1 MSRRALALFLVALAI
16 PLFGGAIPAGAQSA
30 GRALTLGQAIATAV
44 EQNHQLGVADA
55 VVIHAEAMTDEAKA
69 GMYPHA
75 ELWETFMRTTN
86 PVYVFGNKLGQAS
99 FTMEDFQLD
108 ALNNPD
114 PYNNWNTRFSVTQPV
129 WTGGRI
135 SRHVEAAEHGQE
147 AATQQRKRTRQEVI
161 HQVVEAYTGAVV
173 ADRHLTVAEE
183 SLKTA
188 QAHVALVETMRDAGL
203 VVESDVLQAR
213 LRESEVAEMVI
224 RASTAIAIAHAAV
237 NMTMGRD
244 LDTPFSLPETIDV
257 PEVPEDD
264 LDQLISEAMM
274 SRPDLSG
281 AGSQLAAAG
290 KMVDAARAEY
300 WPTIGFAG
308 SFEMNDK
315 DFIGAEGT
323 NWTLVGALQWSIF
336 DQARSARVRQQT
348 AQQLQAER
356 SSKLLEQYISLQVRE
371 AFLERGAAEQRLEQ
385 ARRSMELAE
394 ESMRIIENRYREGL
408 TTLIELLDAETALT
422 QARTRAIGAGRDLLL
437 SQATLDLAIGRK

>member
-16 PLFGGAIPAGAQSA
+16 PILGEAEPAGAQSA
-30 GRALTLGQAIATAV
+30 GRALTLDQAIVTAV

-69 GMYPHA
+69 SMYPHV

-114 PYNNWNTRFSVTQPV
+114 PYNNWNTRLSVTQPV

-147 AATQQRKRTRQEVI
+147 AAVQQRKRTRQEVI

-188 QAHVALVETMRDAGL
+188 QAHVALVETLRDAGL
-203 VVESDVLQAR
+203 VVESDVLRAR
-213 LRESEVAEMVI
+213 LRASEVEEMVI
-224 RASTAIAIAHAAV
+224 RARTAIAIAHAAV

-244 LDTPFSLPETIDV
+244 LGTPFSLPETIDV
-257 PEVPEDD
+257 PQVPDD
-264 LDQLISEAMM
+264 NLEQLISEAMM

-281 AGSQLAAAG
+281 AGSQHAAAG

-315 DFIGAEGT
+315 DFIGAQGT

-348 AQQLQAER
+348 AQLLQAER
-356 SSKLLEQYISLQVRE
+356 SIKLLEQYISLQVRE

-385 ARRSMELAE
+385 ARRSIELAE
-394 ESMRIIENRYREGL
+394 ESTRIIENRYREGL

>member
-1 MSRRALALFLVALAI
+1 MTLAI
-16 PLFGGAIPAGAQSA
+16 PLLTGAGAADAQSA
-30 GRALTLGQAIATAV
+30 GQVLTLDQAIALAL

-55 VVIHAEAMTDEAKA
+55 VITQAEARADEARA
-69 GMYPHA
+69 GKYPHV

-114 PYNNWNTRFSVTQPV
+114 PYNNWNTKFSVTQPV

-135 SRHVEAAEHGQE
+135 SRHIEAAEHGQQ
-147 AATQQRKRTRQEVI
+147 AAESRKERARQAVI

-173 ADRHLTVAEE
+173 ADRHLFVAQE
-183 SLKTA
+183 SLSTA
-188 QAHVALVETMRDAGL
+188 QAHVALVETMRSAGL

-213 LRESEVAEMVI
+213 LRESEIEEMVI
-224 RASTAIAIAHAAV
+224 RAQTAISIAHAAV

-264 LDQLISEAMM
+264 LQELIVEALA
-274 SRPDLSG
+274 SRPDLSS
-281 AGSQLAAAG
+281 ARSQLAAAG
-290 KMVDAARAEY
+290 KMSDAARAEI
-300 WPTIGFAG
+300 WPMIGFSG

-336 DQARSARVRQQT
+336 DGARSAKVRQRT
-348 AQQLQAER
+348 AEQLQAER
-356 SSKLLEQYISLQVRE
+356 SIKLLEQSISMQVRE
-371 AFLERGAAEQRLEQ
+371 AYLERGAAEQRLDQ
-385 ARRSMELAE
+385 ARRSMDLAE
-394 ESMRIIENRYREGL
+394 ESIRIVENRYREGL
-408 TTLIELLDAETALT
+408 TTLIELLDAQTALT
-422 QARTRAIGAGRDLLL
+422 QSRTRAISAGRDLLL
-437 SQATLDLAIGRK
+437 SQATLDLAVGRN

>member
-1 MSRRALALFLVALAI
+1 MVS
-16 PLFGGAIPAGAQSA
+16 
-30 GRALTLGQAIATAV
+30 
-44 EQNHQLGVADA
+44 
-55 VVIHAEAMTDEAKA
+55 HAEAQTDEAKA
-69 GMYPHA
+69 SMYPHV

-129 WTGGRI
+129 WTAGRI

-147 AATQQRKRTRQEVI
+147 AAAQQRKRTRQEVI

-173 ADRHLTVAEE
+173 ADRHMMVADE

-203 VVESDVLQAR
+203 VVDSDVLQAR

-224 RASTAIAIAHAAV
+224 RAKTAIAIAHAAV

-257 PEVPEDD
+257 PEVPEDKLDD
-264 LDQLISEAMM
+264 LIAEAMR
-274 SRPDLSG
+274 SRPDLGG

-336 DQARSARVRQQT
+336 DHARSAKVRQRT

-356 SSKLLEQYISLQVRE
+356 STKLLEQHISMQVRE

-385 ARRSMELAE
+385 ARWSMELAE

>member
-1 MSRRALALFLVALAI
+1 MSRRALTPYLVALAI
-16 PLFGGAIPAGAQSA
+16 LLVGGAAPAGAQSA
-30 GRALTLGQAIATAV
+30 GPVLSLDQAIATAV

-55 VVIHAEAMTDEAKA
+55 VVIHAEARTDEAKA
-69 GMYPHA
+69 SMYPHA

-135 SRHVEAAEHGQE
+135 SRHIEAAELGQE
-147 AATQQRKRTRQEVI
+147 AVIQQRQRTRQEVI

-173 ADRHLTVAEE
+173 ADRHLMVAEE

-213 LRESEVAEMVI
+213 LRESEVEEMVI
-224 RASTAIAIAHAAV
+224 RAGTAIAIAHAAV
-237 NMTMGRD
+237 NMAMGRD
-244 LDTPFSLPETIDV
+244 LDTPFNLPETVDV
-257 PEVPEDD
+257 PEVPDD
-264 LDQLISEAMM
+264 SLEHLIAEAMT
-274 SRPDLSG
+274 SRPDLGG
-281 AGSQLAAAG
+281 ASSQLAAAG

-336 DQARSARVRQQT
+336 DHGRSARVRQQT

-356 SSKLLEQYISLQVRE
+356 SIKLLEQYISMQVRE
-371 AFLERGAAEQRLEQ
+371 AFLERGAAEQRLDQ

-394 ESMRIIENRYREGL
+394 ESIRIIENRYREGL

-422 QARTRAIGAGRDLLL
+422 RARTRAIGAGRDLLL